1 MRLTEQALI
10 WFYVTSY
17 PQSFSCRKRTTTR
30 SNKWLN
36 IKCCVGFTSSS
47 VSSPPPQCLRDE
59 GAHLWHRQPEE
70 MVRSVK
76 YLGFIRD
83 NKPSSISTPH
93 MSINTADKDF
103 CRPQTL
109 SAFNPFFTLVPSGGR
124 CRQHISFK
132 KRGLGRNF
140 VFSAIRGFE
149 KPEHTVMF
157 LNVSSLLVYVPC
169 SGCRFCAQTVPT
181 HFPLRR
187 TSERIWNVFFQTSV
201 LF

>member
-1 MRLTEQALI
+1 
-10 WFYVTSY
+10 
-17 PQSFSCRKRTTTR
+17 
-30 SNKWLN
+30 
-36 IKCCVGFTSSS
+36 
-47 VSSPPPQCLRDE
+47 
-59 GAHLWHRQPEE
+59 

-157 LNVSSLLVYVPC
+157 LNVSLLLVYVPC
-169 SGCRFCAQTVPT
+169 SGCRFCALCRHIFLYVGHQNK
-181 HFPLRR
+181 
-187 TSERIWNVFFQTSV
+187 SEMYFSKHQCFFRI
-201 LF
+201 